1 MTDLLEIALDDLVPS
16 FADEQPD
23 WQDVFARSQSPAKR
37 RRPLRRWRS
46 HPRRLVALAFALLL
60 VVLLATPAFGVQGYL
75 LHLFGRKNV
84 SFSGS
89 PAAPNIVKKG
99 FLDLPVGAPPEWM
112 PEPLAAQARTVGRFT
127 IGAHRSRLWVVPTK
141 QGGYCFQFENAWGG
155 CRTSAADRTG
165 SAGGIGLE
173 MRQTAPIGQI
183 EYTILVGGDLT
194 NPASTTLTA
203 HYAGGSQVDLPFV
216 WVGKPISAG
225 FFTYNVP
232 KAHWTVA
239 NGLISVTVQARD
251 GRRLAIETLPRV
263 RNLPPR
269 QPGVTPFHPQTLP
282 TKPGVPPSAPLQRGS
297 DNGVGVVAGRNGW
310 VQFSVTTQ
318 TPQVRRLLAQKSAT
332 FDCFRLTHE
341 FGIFDTS
348 GVGPEGR
355 FAPHVAFQVTGITP
369 PFDAC
374 EIEGSQG
381 HAWPDPLG
389 NHSEVEIPF
398 TAAGRAYFT
407 DRAAARDLALFVRSR
422 RVQTLR
428 REPAAQA
435 KTDILRVYGKQLTQS
450 PIRIDVTTSNTLVFS
465 ERSPTGESFT
475 VTVRNGRI
483 AKQDLAPYAFVF

>member
-1 MTDLLEIALDDLVPS
+1 MTDLLALALDDLVPS
-16 FADEQPD
+16 FAEEQPD
-23 WQDVFARSQSPAKR
+23 WEDVLARSQSPAR
-37 RRPLRRWRS
+37 RRSLPPWPW

-60 VVLLATPAFGVQGYL
+60 VVLLATPAFGVRGYL
-75 LHLFGRKNV
+75 LHLLRQNV

-89 PAAPNIVKKG
+89 PAAPNIVKKE
-99 FLDLPVGAPPEWM
+99 FLDLPVGAPAEWM
-112 PEPLAAQARTVGRFT
+112 PEPIAAQARTVGTFMMGR
-127 IGAHRSRLWVVPTK
+127 HRSRLWVVPTK
-141 QGGYCFQFENAWGG
+141 QGGYCYQFENAWGG
-155 CRTSAADRTG
+155 CRNTAADRTG

-173 MRQTAPIGQI
+173 MRQTAPVGQI

-203 HYAGGSQVDLPFV
+203 HYADGSRVDVPFV

-232 KAHWTVA
+232 KAHWAVA

-251 GRRLAIETLPRV
+251 GRRLAIEKLPRV

-269 QPGVTPFHPQTLP
+269 RLGVTPFHPQTLP
-282 TKPGVPPSAPLQRGS
+282 MTPRVRPSVPLQRGS
-297 DNGVGVVAGRNGW
+297 DNGVSVVAGRNGW
-310 VQFSVTTQ
+310 VQFRVNTQ
-318 TPQVRRLLAQKSAT
+318 TRQVRRLLAQRSAT

-348 GVGPEGR
+348 GVGPDGV
-355 FAPHVAFQVTGITP
+355 FASRVAFQVTGITP

-398 TAAGRAYFT
+398 TVAGRAYFT

-422 RVQTLR
+422 RVQSLR

-435 KTDILRVYGKQLTQS
+435 KATILSVYGKQLAQR
-450 PIRIDVTTSNTLVFS
+450 PIRITATAANTLVFS
-465 ERSPTGESFT
+465 ERSPTGKRFT
-475 VTVRNGRI
+475 VTVRNGRV
-483 AKQDLAPYAFVF
+483 ANQDLAPYAFVF